1 MSTIEKSSTP
11 ATTLSSLKAMTKKKG
26 KELDPIERFKR
37 ILFLK
42 GRHSSEILNDVMK
55 DLTLLSKPQNKAL
68 TKKNDIV
75 PFEDVNS
82 LEFLG
87 SKNDC
92 GLFVLASH
100 SKKRP
105 NNLVIVS
112 SISVF
117 CTAPSAIKS
126 IYYLSLGSFV

>member
-1 MSTIEKSSTP
+1 MSTIEKSSTTP
-11 ATTLSSLKAMTKKKG
+11 VTTLSSLKAMTKKKE

-55 DLTLLSKPQNKAL
+55 DLTLLSKPHNKAL

-112 SISVF
+112 SISF
-117 CTAPSAIKS
+117 C
-126 IYYLSLGSFV
+126 